1 MTRPLTTIRILRTRN
16 PVIPKAVRRERLRFH
31 LDIVQNTHQHD
42 SVDMFFDLS
51 LWNALLDFA
60 SAFTT
65 RGVVTLIQRP
75 VSKRGRNPRAT
86 DEMTL
91 VSYLSMPVLPAEE
104 RGPAEAIIVRRS
116 GVVVLHVATLC
127 WANVGGPAPYHDSY
141 TYSVYSRASLDIAL
155 PNFLERHSAAPGWA
169 MSVPVSLSVPLC

>member
-1 MTRPLTTIRILRTRN
+1 MPRPLTTIRILRTRN

-31 LDIVQNTHQHD
+31 LDVVQDTHRPD
-42 SVDMFFDLS
+42 SVDLFFDLA
-51 LWNALLDFA
+51 LWTALLDFA

-65 RGVVTLIQRP
+65 RGVVTLIERP
-75 VSKRGRNPRAT
+75 MSKRGRNPRAT

-91 VSYLSMPVLPAEE
+91 LRYSSLPVLPAEE

-116 GVVVLHVATLC
+116 GVVVLYVATLC

-155 PNFLERHSAAPGWA
+155 PNFLAGHSAAPGWA
-169 MSVPVSLSVPLC
+169 ISSPVSLPGPLC